1 MCSRPVS
8 CSRRRTRAVA
18 CFDQMRRAAELKNK
32 LVGTPRGR
40 AWPCRAD
47 DGWPC
52 LMVCSP
58 PPRPIYRC
66 APRLYRAKCHA
77 IFFAAIRNENIRYF
91 VSLFALPACYPE
103 QVRCPSGRLS
113 VSARAHSSKPS
124 AAGLLL
130 WARPARDI
138 DRLLHGCSLSCRIRH
153 TRMYQKSQQAS
164 TVTL

>member
-91 VSLFALPACYPE
+91 VSLFALPACYP
-103 QVRCPSGRLS
+103 QQDLSNGTVSVRRSVCLSSGSLQQTQCCRF
-113 VSARAHSSKPS
+113 
-124 AAGLLL
+124 AAVG
-130 WARPARDI
+130 PAGTRYRSI
-138 DRLLHGCSLSCRIRH
+138 AARLL
-153 TRMYQKSQQAS
+153 A
-164 TVTL
+164 VVPN